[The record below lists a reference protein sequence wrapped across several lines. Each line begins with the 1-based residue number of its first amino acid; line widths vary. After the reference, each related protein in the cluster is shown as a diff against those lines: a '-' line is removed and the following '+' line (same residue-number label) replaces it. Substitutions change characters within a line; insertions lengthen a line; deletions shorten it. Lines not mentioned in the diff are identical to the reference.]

1 MGQSYVNLSQVIQT
15 TQIYLKTLQD
25 LKKNLKLHIKFAQVT
40 CTCIRISSFTADTHR
55 CHKLRQTL
63 CLCHDILRYAELLD
77 TSTWQKLCH
86 WKAKSVKEPHK
97 NI

>member
-40 CTCIRISSFTADTHR
+40 CTCIRISSVYCRHS
-55 CHKLRQTL
+55 QVPQV
-63 CLCHDILRYAELLD
+63 
-77 TSTWQKLCH
+77 TSDSLFMSWYFKVQ
-86 WKAKSVKEPHK
+86 SY
-97 NI
+97 